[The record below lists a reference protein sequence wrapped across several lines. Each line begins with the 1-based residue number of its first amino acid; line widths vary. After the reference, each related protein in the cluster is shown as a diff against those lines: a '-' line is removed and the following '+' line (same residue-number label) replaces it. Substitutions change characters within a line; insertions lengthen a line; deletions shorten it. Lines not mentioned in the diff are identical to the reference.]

1 VAVLHLASKISG
13 ATIVAGDEDVGTLE
27 DFYFQEASWTVRY
40 LLVDTGS
47 WLSGRKVLIAPE
59 SVEQGW
65 RWGKIRVNLT
75 REQVTNAPSF
85 DPTQPVM
92 PHNDSPQGLRSTQK
106 TIGYHLRATDGDI
119 GHVDDFLI
127 SAESWKVRYVLVD
140 TSNWL
145 GGRSVIVS
153 TDTVEAID
161 RAGATFSV
169 NATRD
174 TIKNS
179 PSLESIESALDSLEL
194 GPPFTMI

>member
-1 VAVLHLASKISG
+1 MLHLASKITG
-13 ATIVAGDEDVGTLE
+13 ATIVARDDDDVGTLE
-27 DFYFQEASWTVRY
+27 DFYFQEAGWTVRY
-40 LLVDTGS
+40 LLVDTGT

-59 SVEQGW
+59 SVEKGW

-75 REQVTNAPSF
+75 KDQVSNAPSF
-85 DPTQPVM
+85 DPTQPVL
-92 PHNDSPQGLRSTQK
+92 PHNDVPEGLRSTQK
-106 TIGYHLRATDGDI
+106 TIGYHLHATDGAI

-127 SAESWKVRYVLVD
+127 SAESWKIRYVLID

-153 TDTVEAID
+153 TEAVETID

-174 TIKNS
+174 VIKNS

-194 GPPFTMI
+194 GPPFTVI